1 MDTIVERMRD
11 TVVLMMNAYK
21 DKVKNIV
28 IVMNLEVT
36 DYYFVDFLV
45 FTEYKK
51 FDTFLTKRTANK
63 MNFIMVGWNIV
74 RIAIE
79 VGNKR
84 VVDLTLQNVLYTL
97 DLYSNLISILKV
109 CGLDLDVQ
117 FGKNNVVAKFNNE
130 HTTIYSR

>member
-11 TVVLMMNAYK
+11 TVVLMMNAHK

-74 RIAIE
+74 RMAIK

-84 VVDLTLQNVLYTL
+84 VVDLALQNVLYTL
-97 DLYSNLISILKV
+97 DLYSNFISILKV
-109 CGLDLDVQ
+109 CELDLDVQ

>member
-1 MDTIVERMRD
+1 MRD
-11 TVVLMMNAYK
+11 TVVLMMNAHK

-63 MNFIMVGWNIV
+63 MNFIMVG
-74 RIAIE
+74 
-79 VGNKR
+79 
-84 VVDLTLQNVLYTL
+84 
-97 DLYSNLISILKV
+97 
-109 CGLDLDVQ
+109 
-117 FGKNNVVAKFNNE
+117 
-130 HTTIYSR
+130 